1 MTETDAPQQRKTMV
15 RVHGP
20 GPDDATLIPI
30 DTLPAAHPDIT
41 VTPWGPAAA
50 DDWAAPHLRFS
61 VAWDASN
68 AGRSV
73 SDITADACAL
83 AARLLTEAGHTGAAT
98 LHTLPIVDL
107 RFAYLARPLEPD
119 AQPQ

>member
-1 MTETDAPQQRKTMV
+1 MTEPDAPQQRKAMV

-20 GPDDATLIPI
+20 GPDDVTLVPI

-41 VTPWGPAAA
+41 VTPWGPATA
-50 DDWAAPHLRFS
+50 DDWAAPHIRFS
-61 VAWDASN
+61 VAWDARN
-68 AGRSV
+68 AGRSMGN
-73 SDITADACAL
+73 ITADTCAL
-83 AARLLTEAGHTGAAT
+83 AARLLTEAGRTGAAT

-107 RFAYLARPLEPD
+107 RLAYLVRPLEPD

>member
-1 MTETDAPQQRKTMV
+1 MTEPVAPQQRKAMV
-15 RVHGP
+15 TVHGP
-20 GPDDATLIPI
+20 GPGDAALIPV
-30 DTLPAAHPDIT
+30 DTLPTAHPDIT
-41 VTPWGPAAA
+41 VTPWGEGAA
-50 DDWAAPHLRFS
+50 DDWAAPHIRFS

-83 AARLLTEAGHTGAAT
+83 AARLLTEAGRTGAAT
-98 LHTLPIVDL
+98 LHMLPIVDL
-107 RFAYLARPLEPD
+107 RFAYLVRPLEPD